1 MGKDYGEYECAG
13 IRGCSLF
20 PNATTRTAEEM
31 CFLWRSVSAV
41 EGILYPKDWF
51 NSEEFVPSLPLQISA
66 DMVITPRP

>member
-1 MGKDYGEYECAG
+1 MSVLGSGDVHCFLMQEPEQQ
-13 IRGCSLF
+13 RFL
-20 PNATTRTAEEM
+20 